1 LINSTINAWLARV
14 IIRQSYALVKKSA
27 IMPCYYTTIT
37 VMLCVNMLNVI
48 MLSVIMLRVDML
60 NAIMLSVVLSVAF
73 SYCYAYSVLSVAF
86 YYCYAECHYAEC
98 RYDECHYA
106 EYHYDECRGAQFLTY
121 IGSNKIN

>member
-37 VMLCVNMLNVI
+37 VIMLRVNMLSVI

-73 SYCYAYSVLSVAF
+73 SYCYA
-86 YYCYAECHYAEC
+86 
-98 RYDECHYA
+98 
-106 EYHYDECRGAQFLTY
+106 
-121 IGSNKIN
+121 